1 MRSRILL
8 IFDVFRALFHVRG
21 FQMETGESE
30 LRAFLLANDGCWPE
44 VKLINLNMSAMND
57 RMEKL
62 RQLLFTTSIDISTRL
77 SAAKVFQIYSS
88 QGNYLQLDKVD

>member
-30 LRAFLLANDGCWPE
+30 LRAFLLADDGRWPE
-44 VKLINLNMSAMND
+44 VKLINRSINQFEHV
-57 RMEKL
+57 RRERPRGK
-62 RQLLFTTSIDISTRL
+62 TSSYIVDI
-77 SAAKVFQIYSS
+77 
-88 QGNYLQLDKVD
+88 LQAR